1 MNVNNQFDKI
11 KFIFYN
17 YEIKMTKN
25 ENKKFDY
32 FEFNNSD

>member
-1 MNVNNQFDKI
+1 MNVNNQFDKL
-11 KFIFYN
+11 KSIFYN

-32 FEFNNSD
+32 IEFNKSD